1 MYNSGVFLILN
12 KQACKVRE
20 MVKFRPARLV
30 DILPDLFL
38 LCMDF
43 LIVVQDLHLQ
53 YLPSPL
59 NTLAIYEMSF
69 TSSPLS
75 AWLGAL
81 YRPLIANML
90 LALTHCAFY
99 ECICKYCKFKI
110 LHHKQ
115 Q

>member
-1 MYNSGVFLILN
+1 M
-12 KQACKVRE
+12 
-20 MVKFRPARLV
+20 KFHPARLV

-38 LCMDF
+38 LCTDF

-53 YLPSPL
+53 YLPSSR
-59 NTLAIYEMSF
+59 NTSAIYEMLF

-81 YRPLIANML
+81 YGPLFSNML
-90 LALTHCAFY
+90 QALVHCAFVNAFASTVNL
-99 ECICKYCKFKI
+99 KS
-110 LHHKQ
+110 LHPKQ